1 MHGANGPQPW
11 RVLRGRMARKCS
23 DEAEDRGERPR
34 LSVVITTRKRPAALV
49 EAVRSVFA
57 GTVRDVEVVVVD
69 QSDDC
74 GSARALTGAFPDEAR
89 LVYRR
94 HDGRGSSRGRN
105 AGLRLATADIIAI
118 TDDDCTVP
126 EDWAERI
133 LSEFERLPTVDLLFG
148 QVDALPHDYSA
159 YMVPVALWTR
169 RRIESRLERR
179 SARLQGISA
188 NMAARRTLFEQIGG
202 FDEWFGVGS
211 PRWCSEDFELHF
223 RALSHGYGTVV
234 EPDIRILHHGM
245 RPMRDAW
252 DLWRRDALGNGAL
265 AAHIVR
271 QRHPLAALRFWWW
284 NVGRVALNA
293 FFRLLFLRRPTGV
306 RLTCWMIWHSLA
318 GFLAEWRAPGPP
330 ARLPAIGGVDDTDE
344 ALQAGE
350 AGGHSA

>member
-1 MHGANGPQPW
+1 
-11 RVLRGRMARKCS
+11 MARSHS
-23 DEAEDRGERPR
+23 DEAENRTERPR

-57 GTVRDVEVVVVD
+57 GRVRDVEVVVVD

-74 GSARALTGAFPDEAR
+74 GSAQALTEAFPDDAR

-105 AGLRLATADIIAI
+105 AGLRLARADIIAI

-133 LSEFERLPTVDLLFG
+133 LEEFERLPTVDLLFG
-148 QVDALPHDYSA
+148 QVDALPHNYSS
-159 YMVPVALWTR
+159 YMVPVALWTD

-188 NMAARRTLFEQIGG
+188 NMAARRTLFERIGG

-211 PRWCSEDFELHF
+211 PRWCSEDFELHY
-223 RALSHGYGTVV
+223 RALSRGYGVVV
-234 EPDIRILHHGM
+234 EPDICILHHGM

-265 AAHIVR
+265 AAHILR
-271 QRHPLAALRFWWW
+271 QRHLLAALRFWWW

-293 FFRLLFLRRPTGV
+293 FFRLLFLQRPTGV
-306 RLTCWMIWHSLA
+306 RLAFWMIWHSLV
-318 GFLAEWRAPGPP
+318 GFLAEWREPDPP
-330 ARLPAIGGVDDTDE
+330 ARLPAIDGANETGE
-344 ALQAGE
+344 ASPVGE